1 MLGYTAQLRRDLAR
15 WRERGWINSE
25 QEERMAA
32 DAAANSGFSA
42 GAVLAILG
50 AVLLC
55 LAILTFVAANWEAL
69 PRLVR
74 LSVLFGALWLSYAIA
89 YGLFRTGR
97 EHFGHVMLQELPGGY
112 IHRKAQSL
120 VAMRVNAPCI
130 SCDGRQTSFGQ
141 IKQQT

>member
-15 WRERGWINSE
+15 WRERGWINTE

-32 DAAANSGFSA
+32 DAAANAGFSA

-74 LSVLFGALWLSYAIA
+74 LGVLFGALWLSYAIA
-89 YGLFRTGR
+89 YGLFRTVGS
-97 EHFGHVMLQELPGGY
+97 
-112 IHRKAQSL
+112 IS
-120 VAMRVNAPCI
+120 AMPCW
-130 SCDGRQTSFGQ
+130 
-141 IKQQT
+141 